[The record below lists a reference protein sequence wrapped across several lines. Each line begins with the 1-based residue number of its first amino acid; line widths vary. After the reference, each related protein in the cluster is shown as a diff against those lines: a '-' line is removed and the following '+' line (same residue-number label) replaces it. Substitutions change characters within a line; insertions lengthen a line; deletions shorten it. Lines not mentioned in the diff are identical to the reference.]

1 MLTSVSSDVMKNS
14 LKKKVRHSTLLNTDT
29 ELVFF
34 FFLNAEDFIVSQ
46 KTFGG

>member
-34 FFLNAEDFIVSQ
+34 FLNAEDFIVSQ